1 MTIVKRTEA
10 QSMTLV
16 RRALQKA
23 QDDGDIT
30 GFAVKQVEPHWIK
43 CYVERH
49 AARCVF
55 VHKVGIADD
64 GNEVMA
70 VINATTTMLRPRDQ
84 SLFGA

>member
-1 MTIVKRTEA
+1 MIVKRTEA

-16 RRALQKA
+16 RRALQTVQNA
-23 QDDGDIT
+23 GDIT
-30 GFAVKQVEPHWIK
+30 GFAIKQIEPHWIK
-43 CYVERH
+43 CYVERGN
-49 AARCVF
+49 ARCVF